1 MKYGVIGTGWIAKSF
16 IDGARMLCNAEFAA
30 VYSRT
35 AENGNKFASENNIPE
50 VFTDIAEFAKSD
62 FDAVYIASPNRLH
75 YEQSKLMLE
84 NGKHVICE
92 KPITVDPEELEE
104 LQSLAK
110 KNGLIYIEAIMYMFN
125 PAKKLLEDAVSKIGR
140 ITSVHF
146 DFSQL
151 SSKYPAYLAGSL
163 PNIFNPALAT
173 GCLMDLGIYCVYPA
187 LDLFGL
193 PQKITACAHFMESG
207 ADGSGTAG
215 LLYPEKL
222 ITFTYSKLGQ
232 DRLGSQI
239 FGDEGT
245 IKIESISKLI
255 NMSTTAK
262 NGDIQEIIG
271 DVPKEKLMGYEAL
284 GFERFIADPSDE
296 YYQVTR
302 QRALQTSQ
310 IMKQIRNCG
319 NSMAPVGQAAMLQN
333 TIRKMPESIM
343 VDPHGIIRHYLI
355 LKDIRFHR

>member
-1 MKYGVIGTGWIAKSF
+1 MRYGVIGTGWIAKSF
-16 IDGARMLCNAEFAA
+16 IDGARDVCGSEFAA

-35 AENGNKFASENNIPE
+35 AESGNKFAAENKIE
-50 VFTDIAEFAKSD
+50 KVYTDINEFARGD
-62 FDAVYIASPNRLH
+62 FEAVYIASPNRLH
-75 YEQSKLMLE
+75 YEQSKLMLLS
-84 NGKHVICE
+84 GKHVICE
-92 KPITVDPEELEE
+92 KPITVEPEELEK
-104 LQSLAK
+104 LQALADK
-110 KNGLIYIEAIMYMFN
+110 KGLVYVEAIMHMFN
-125 PAKKLLEDAVSKIGR
+125 PARDLLKDALGKIGK
-140 ITSVHF
+140 ITSAHF

-151 SSKYPAYLAGSL
+151 SSKYPAYQRGEL

-193 PQKITACAHFMESG
+193 PEKITACAHFMESG

-215 LLYPEKL
+215 LLYPDKL

-255 NMSTTAK
+255 NMSITAK

-284 GFERFIADPSDE
+284 RFERFIADPSDE

-302 QRALQTSQ
+302 QRALQVSQ
-310 IMKQIRNCG
+310 IMKQIRDICG
-319 NSMAPVGQAAMLQN
+319 
-333 TIRKMPESIM
+333 
-343 VDPHGIIRHYLI
+343 
-355 LKDIRFHR
+355 IRFG

>member
-1 MKYGVIGTGWIAKSF
+1 MRYGVIGTGWIAKSF
-16 IDGARMLCNAEFAA
+16 IDGARMLCDAEFSA

-35 AENGNKFASENNIPE
+35 AESGNKFASENKIAN
-50 VFTDIAEFAKSD
+50 VFTDIEKFAKSD

-75 YEQSKLMLE
+75 FEQSKLMLQ

-92 KPITVDPEELEE
+92 KPITVEPEELAE
-104 LQSLAK
+104 LQALAK
-110 KNGLIYIEAIMYMFN
+110 QNGLIYIEAIMYMFN
-125 PAKKLLEDAVSKIGR
+125 PARDLLKNAIKKIGR

-173 GCLMDLGIYCVYPA
+173 GCLMDLGVYCVYPA

-207 ADGSGTAG
+207 ADGSGNAAF
-215 LLYPEKL
+215 LYPDKL
-222 ITFTYSKLGQ
+222 VNLTYSKLGQ

-245 IKIESISKLI
+245 IVIESISKLI
-255 NMSTTAK
+255 NMKLIDNKGEIT
-262 NGDIQEIIG
+262 EIIG
-271 DVPKEKLMGYEAL
+271 DVAKEIIMGYEAEA
-284 GFERFIADPSDE
+284 FEKFIKNPDDP
-296 YYQVTR
+296 YYQTVCE
-302 QRALQTSQ
+302 RALQVSKA
-310 IMKQIRNCG
+310 MKEIRNL
-319 NSMAPVGQAAMLQN
+319 S
-333 TIRKMPESIM
+333 
-343 VDPHGIIRHYLI
+343 GI
-355 LKDIRFHR
+355 KFK

>member
-1 MKYGVIGTGWIAKSF
+1 MRYGVIGTGWIAKSF
-16 IDGARMLCNAEFAA
+16 IDGAREACGSDFTA

-35 AENGNKFASENNIPE
+35 TESGRKFAEENKIE
-50 VFTDIAEFAKSD
+50 KVYTDINEFASGD

-84 NGKHVICE
+84 SGKHVICE
-92 KPITVDPEELEE
+92 KPITVEPEELEE
-104 LQSLAK
+104 LQALADK
-110 KNGLIYIEAIMYMFN
+110 KGLIYVEAIMYMFN
-125 PAKKLLEDAVSKIGR
+125 PARELLKDALGKIGR

-151 SSKYPAYLAGSL
+151 SSKYPAYQRGEL

-187 LDLFGL
+187 LDLFGM
-193 PQKITACAHFMESG
+193 PEKITACAHFMESG

-215 LLYPEKL
+215 LLYPDKL

-232 DRLGSQI
+232 DRSGSQI

-255 NMSTTAK
+255 NMTLVAN
-262 NGDIQEIIG
+262 NGDTQEVIG
-271 DVPKEKLMGYEAL
+271 DVPKEKIMGYEAL
-284 GFERFIADPSDE
+284 GFERFIADPNDE
-296 YYQVTR
+296 YYRTTR
-302 QRALQTSQ
+302 QRALQVSQ
-310 IMKQIRNCG
+310 IMKQIRDICG
-319 NSMAPVGQAAMLQN
+319 IKFG
-333 TIRKMPESIM
+333 
-343 VDPHGIIRHYLI
+343 
-355 LKDIRFHR
+355 

>member
-1 MKYGVIGTGWIAKSF
+1 MRYGVIGTGWIAKSF
-16 IDGARMLCNAEFAA
+16 IDGAREVCGSEFAA

-35 AENGNKFASENNIPE
+35 AESGNKFAAENKIE
-50 VFTDIAEFAKSD
+50 KVYTDINEFAKGD
-62 FDAVYIASPNRLH
+62 FEAVYIASPNRLH
-75 YEQSKLMLE
+75 YEQSKLMLQ

-92 KPITVDPEELEE
+92 KPITVEPEELEE
-104 LQSLAK
+104 LQALADK
-110 KNGLIYIEAIMYMFN
+110 KGLIYVEAIMYMFN
-125 PAKKLLEDAVSKIGR
+125 PARDLLKNALGKIGK

-151 SSKYPAYLAGSL
+151 SSKYPAYQRGEL

-193 PQKITACAHFMESG
+193 PEKITACAHFMESG

-215 LLYPEKL
+215 LLYPDKL
-222 ITFTYSKLGQ
+222 ITFTYSNLGQ

-239 FGDEGT
+239 FCDEGT

-255 NMSTTAK
+255 NMSVTAK

-302 QRALQTSQ
+302 QRALQVSQ
-310 IMKQIRNCG
+310 IMKQIRDICG
-319 NSMAPVGQAAMLQN
+319 IKFG
-333 TIRKMPESIM
+333 
-343 VDPHGIIRHYLI
+343 
-355 LKDIRFHR
+355 

>member
-1 MKYGVIGTGWIAKSF
+1 MRYGVIGTGWIAKSF
-16 IDGARMLCNAEFAA
+16 IDGAREVCGSEFSA

-35 AENGNKFASENNIPE
+35 AESGNKFAAENRIE
-50 VFTDIAEFAKSD
+50 KVYTDINEFANGD

-84 NGKHVICE
+84 SGKHVICE
-92 KPITVDPEELEE
+92 KPITVEPEELEE
-104 LQSLAK
+104 LQELAEK
-110 KNGLIYIEAIMYMFN
+110 KGLIYVEAIMYMFN
-125 PAKKLLEDAVSKIGR
+125 PARELLKDAIGKIGKV
-140 ITSVHF
+140 TSAHF

-151 SSKYPAYLAGSL
+151 SSKYPAYLRGEL

-187 LDLFGL
+187 LDLFGM
-193 PQKITACAHFMESG
+193 PEKITACAHFMESG

-215 LLYPEKL
+215 LLYSDKL

-255 NMSTTAK
+255 NMSLVSN
-262 NGDIQEIIG
+262 NGETQEIIG
-271 DVPKEKLMGYEAL
+271 DVAKEKLMGYEAL
-284 GFERFIADPSDE
+284 GFEKFIADPDDE
-296 YYQVTR
+296 YYYVTR
-302 QRALQTSQ
+302 QRALQVSQ
-310 IMKQIRNCG
+310 IMKQIRDICG
-319 NSMAPVGQAAMLQN
+319 IKFG
-333 TIRKMPESIM
+333 
-343 VDPHGIIRHYLI
+343 
-355 LKDIRFHR
+355 

>member
-1 MKYGVIGTGWIAKSF
+1 MRYGVIGTGWIAKSF
-16 IDGARMLCNAEFAA
+16 IDGARMLCDAEFVA

-35 AENGNKFASENNIPE
+35 SESGNKFASENNIPE
-50 VFTDIAEFAKSD
+50 VFTDINDFANGD

-75 YEQSKLMLE
+75 FEQSKLMLE

-92 KPITVDPEELEE
+92 KPITVEPEELEE
-104 LQSLAK
+104 LQTLAK

-125 PAKKLLEDAVSKIGR
+125 PARELLKNALAKIGR

-193 PQKITACAHFMESG
+193 PEKITACAHFMESG
-207 ADGSGTAG
+207 ADGSGNSAF
-215 LLYPEKL
+215 LYGDKL
-222 ITFTYSKLGQ
+222 VNLTYSKLGQ

-245 IKIESISKLI
+245 IVIESISKLI
-255 NMSTTAK
+255 NMKLIDNKGNAT
-262 NGDIQEIIG
+262 EIIG
-271 DVPKEKLMGYEAL
+271 DVAKEKIMGYEAKA
-284 GFERFIADPSDE
+284 FEEFIRKPDDP
-296 YYQVTR
+296 YYQTVCE
-302 QRALQTSQ
+302 RALQVSKA
-310 IMKQIRNCG
+310 MKEIRDLSG
-319 NSMAPVGQAAMLQN
+319 
-333 TIRKMPESIM
+333 
-343 VDPHGIIRHYLI
+343 
-355 LKDIRFHR
+355 IRFE

>member
-1 MKYGVIGTGWIAKSF
+1 MRYGVIGTGWIAKSF
-16 IDGARMLCNAEFAA
+16 IDGAREVCASEFAA

-35 AENGNKFASENNIPE
+35 AESGNKFASENKIE
-50 VFTDIAEFAKSD
+50 KVYTDINEFAKGD
-62 FDAVYIASPNRLH
+62 FEAVYIASPNRLH
-75 YEQSKLMLE
+75 YEQSKLMLQS
-84 NGKHVICE
+84 GKHVICE
-92 KPITVDPEELEE
+92 KPITVEPEELEE
-104 LQSLAK
+104 LQALADEK
-110 KNGLIYIEAIMYMFN
+110 GLIYVEAIMYMFN
-125 PAKKLLEDAVSKIGR
+125 PARDLLRDALGKIGK
-140 ITSVHF
+140 ITSAHF

-151 SSKYPAYLAGSL
+151 SSKYPAYQKGEL

-193 PQKITACAHFMESG
+193 PEKITACAHFMESG

-215 LLYPEKL
+215 LLYSDKL

-255 NMSTTAK
+255 NMSITAK
-262 NGDIQEIIG
+262 NGDIQGITG

-302 QRALQTSQ
+302 HRALQVSQ
-310 IMKQIRNCG
+310 IMRQIRDICG
-319 NSMAPVGQAAMLQN
+319 IKFG
-333 TIRKMPESIM
+333 
-343 VDPHGIIRHYLI
+343 
-355 LKDIRFHR
+355 